1 MQSIARVHLIAETE
15 LFLSFDDS
23 FCSATA
29 AMASSDE
36 EAGTLPLEERPTPRR
51 SQRNRYRVANREIA
65 QSSSDDE
72 VVPSTLPGPGMHSFD
87 GDNEE
92 VPPSL
97 HHHRYRT
104 SDSGWDENQ
113 NKDDNSDVDEE
124 FVPAERFSSDDDSDI
139 PLASINAK
147 KQSQKQSPLINSS
160 KKNTNKSVSI
170 SVAQLFFFLQFICRL
185 LRVCLTHS
193 LHCRY
198 KEALD
203 TVPKSS

>member
-1 MQSIARVHLIAETE
+1 
-15 LFLSFDDS
+15 
-23 FCSATA
+23 
-29 AMASSDE
+29 MASSDE
-36 EAGTLPLEERPTPRR
+36 GAGTLPIEERPTPRR
-51 SQRNRYRVANREIA
+51 SQRNRHRVANLEIA

-72 VVPSTLPGPGMHSFD
+72 VVPSTLPGPGHSFD
-87 GDNEE
+87 GDNAE

-97 HHHRYRT
+97 PHRRYRT
-104 SDSGWDENQ
+104 SDSGCDEKQ

-124 FVPAERFSSDDDSDI
+124 FIAAERFSSDDDSDI

-147 KQSQKQSPLINSS
+147 KQSQKKSSLINSS

-170 SVAQLFFFLQFICRL
+170 SVAQLFFFLQFIYRL
-185 LRVCLTHS
+185 LPVCLTHS

>member
-1 MQSIARVHLIAETE
+1 
-15 LFLSFDDS
+15 
-23 FCSATA
+23 
-29 AMASSDE
+29 MASSDE
-36 EAGTLPLEERPTPRR
+36 GAGTLPLEERPTPRR
-51 SQRNRYRVANREIA
+51 SQRNRHRVANLEIA

-97 HHHRYRT
+97 PHHRYRT

-124 FVPAERFSSDDDSDI
+124 FVATEHSSSDDDSDT

-147 KQSQKQSPLINSS
+147 NSP
-160 KKNTNKSVSI
+160 KEVTTN
-170 SVAQLFFFLQFICRL
+170 QLFK
-185 LRVCLTHS
+185 
-193 LHCRY
+193 
-198 KEALD
+198 KEY
-203 TVPKSS
+203 

>member
-1 MQSIARVHLIAETE
+1 
-15 LFLSFDDS
+15 
-23 FCSATA
+23 
-29 AMASSDE
+29 MASSDE
-36 EAGTLPLEERPTPRR
+36 GAGTLPLEERPTPRR
-51 SQRNRYRVANREIA
+51 SQRNRVRVANLEIA

-72 VVPSTLPGPGMHSFD
+72 VVPSSQGGMRSYD

-97 HHHRYRT
+97 PRHRYRT
-104 SDSGWDENQ
+104 SDSDENQ

-124 FVPAERFSSDDDSDI
+124 FIASEHFSSDDEI

-147 KQSQKQSPLINSS
+147 KQPQKKSPSTNSS
-160 KKNTNKSVSI
+160 KKITNNSVSI
-170 SVAQLFFFLQFICRL
+170 VAQLFFFFLP
-185 LRVCLTHS
+185 VCLTHS

-198 KEALD
+198 KEASD